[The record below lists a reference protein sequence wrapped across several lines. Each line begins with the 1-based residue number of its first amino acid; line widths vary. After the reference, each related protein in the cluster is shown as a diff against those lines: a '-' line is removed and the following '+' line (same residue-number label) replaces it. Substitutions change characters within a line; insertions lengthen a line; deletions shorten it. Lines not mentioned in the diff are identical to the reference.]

1 MRKDWKKSV
10 ATLLAASMIFS
21 VNTTAFAEEVSTDV
35 VIDEAGAVT
44 YDTDATYEGITDEV
58 AVDSVA
64 EVDVASETKTVS
76 DPSTEPTSW
85 TKDFDSAKYT
95 YLMLLPELSGYKYYD
110 TISGDAISN
119 GKKLEYGNPALTVEA
134 IEKINKEGGYIGISY
149 NAIKLQEGYYY
160 IYAYG
165 IANEFDGN
173 EVITDEANRYTPSVS
188 NNFFGMSPADSK
200 AAGVYDGMAFTWAE
214 KSGDSKNNGKIMYEG
229 AVIKWKS
236 GTKAERDNYYK
247 VGSLVCKNNKYATVS
262 YNIGADGSWQGLTY
276 NAYRTNLTS
285 PNKMPYF
292 YPKLQIND
300 DSITYRND
308 KYKKKKEKVKEQKK
322 LMKEWNKTLKL
333 EANREYF
340 EIRRRPIAGTS
351 SANYIDPYSG
361 RTGIPSRYMMVQD
374 DGLTY
379 NKNGGI
385 TKAAL
390 QFKTV
395 TLVKDENKKAED
407 DDEEK
412 NKDSNE
418 ASTSGKAAGYYVTYV
433 PKAKELNKNTAAN
446 LDPIKIREY
455 LKTGTK
461 EQLKEN
467 KLNGKVDVFFRGRNR
482 SNSNY
487 PVYVGDSADPV
498 LYVYGANNL
507 EGIAVFREKTNSGLA
522 ITIGGGYYNGDKDC
536 FITSIDED

>member
-21 VNTTAFAEEVSTDV
+21 VNTTAFAEEVSTDA

-44 YDTDATYEGITDEV
+44 LDTDATYEEITDEV
-58 AVDSVA
+58 TVDSVA
-64 EVDVASETKTVS
+64 EVDAASETKTVS
-76 DPSTEPTSW
+76 DPSLDPLTW

-110 TISGDAISN
+110 TTSGDAISN
-119 GKKLEYGNPALTVEA
+119 GVTLKDGNPALTVKT
-134 IEKINKEGGYIGISY
+134 IEEINKNGGYIGISY
-149 NAIKLQEGYYY
+149 NTIKLQEGYYY

-165 IANEFDGN
+165 IKNEFDGY
-173 EVITDEANRYTPSVS
+173 EVDTDNPLIPSVS
-188 NNFFGMSPADSK
+188 NNFYGMSPADSK
-200 AAGVYDGMAFTWAE
+200 AAGVFDGLAFTWAE
-214 KSGDSKNNGKIMYEG
+214 KNGDSKNNGKIIYEG
-229 AVIKWKS
+229 AVIKWSS
-236 GTKAERDNYYK
+236 GKKAERDNYYK
-247 VGSLVCKNNKYATVS
+247 VGSLICKNNTYATVS
-262 YNIGADGSWQGLTY
+262 YNIGTNGEWQPLTY

-300 DSITYRND
+300 DYIAYRNEN
-308 KYKKKKEKVKEQKK
+308 YKKKKEKVSEQKK

-333 EANREYF
+333 ETNREYF

-351 SANYIDPYSG
+351 SANYIDYYSG
-361 RTGIPSRYMMVQD
+361 RTGIPSRYITVQD
-374 DGLTY
+374 DGFTF

-390 QFKTV
+390 QFKTR
-395 TLVKDENKKAED
+395 TYVKDENKKAED

-412 NKDSNE
+412 KEDSEE
-418 ASTSGKAAGYYVTYV
+418 ASTSGKASGYYVTYV
-433 PKAKELNKNTAAN
+433 PKAKELNKNTAAS
-446 LDPIKIREY
+446 LDPVEIREY

-461 EQLKEN
+461 EQLKYN

-487 PVYVGDSADPV
+487 PVYVGDSANPV
-498 LYVYGANNL
+498 LFVYGANNL
-507 EGIAVFREKTNSGLA
+507 EGIAVFREKDNDGSA
-522 ITIGGGYYNGDKDC
+522 ITIGGGYYNGEKDC